1 MKTSESD
8 IVFDYRALRLLVGL
22 IALILPVIVVLIAST
37 PLSSIS
43 ASYYTEARDVFVGAL
58 FIIGA
63 LLLAYNG
70 HTSME
75 KWVSKGA
82 ALAAVFA
89 AIFPTTCDL
98 CEANIKSVIH
108 YIAAVILFS
117 TIAYFC
123 LGPFRKNTKGQRGK
137 KGRRARIYLV
147 CGWIIVGCMLG
158 AGIAEVVLPPATR
171 NALAITFLAELI
183 ALWAFALAWI
193 VAGKVIPALV
203 DEDERLKLSMEWRT
217 KRAEPRSTAY

>member
-1 MKTSESD
+1 
-8 IVFDYRALRLLVGL
+8 LRLLVGL
-22 IALILPVIVVLIAST
+22 VALALPVVVMLVSST
-37 PLSSIS
+37 PLASIS

-70 HTSME
+70 HTSVE

-82 ALAAVFA
+82 ALAAVGA

-98 CEANIKSVIH
+98 CEADLKSGIH
-108 YIAAVILFS
+108 YAAAVILFS

-123 LGPFRKNTKGQRGK
+123 LGPFRKNTKGQKGK
-137 KGRRARIYLV
+137 KGRRAAIYLA
-147 CGWIIVGCMLG
+147 CGLVIVGCMAG
-158 AGIAEVVLPPATR
+158 AGIAEVTLSAATR
-171 NALAITFLAELI
+171 KAWAVVFVAELV

-193 VAGKVIPALV
+193 VAGKVIPALA
-203 DEDERLKLSMEWRT
+203 DRDERLDLSLNLRA
-217 KRAEPRSTAY
+217 KGAEPRTTAS

>member
-1 MKTSESD
+1 MKTSDSD
-8 IVFDYRALRLLVGL
+8 AVFDYRALRLLVGL

-37 PLSSIS
+37 SLSSIS

-82 ALAAVFA
+82 AFASVFA

-108 YIAAVILFS
+108 YVAAVILFRRLRIS
-117 TIAYFC
+117 AWDLFERTRKVKGGRKDA
-123 LGPFRKNTKGQRGK
+123 GPGSIWSVG
-137 KGRRARIYLV
+137 GSSWDV
-147 CGWIIVGCMLG
+147 CW
-158 AGIAEVVLPPATR
+158 AQALP
-171 NALAITFLAELI
+171 
-183 ALWAFALAWI
+183 
-193 VAGKVIPALV
+193 
-203 DEDERLKLSMEWRT
+203 KLRFPPQPGMPWRSHSW
-217 KRAEPRSTAY
+217 PN